1 MQVQYPLNEKTRA
14 RILAKCEKAMQRR
27 TRIKKR
33 KGAEVEIANAWCAIW
48 MAALGVRPFEPE
60 VRKN

>member
-1 MQVQYPLNEKTRA
+1 MQVQYPLNEKKRA

-33 KGAEVEIANAWCAIW
+33 KGAEVEIASSWCAIW
-48 MAALGVRPFEPE
+48 MAALGVRKFESE
-60 VRKN
+60 ERNN